1 MQIITP
7 GSTNTSVML
16 KRGGQGT
23 GFRSPGGLKEKQIDL
38 MTDDLRRSI
47 ERLDKVIGKS
57 QMLTQASS
65 SNPKKTKN
73 LSRYSMEP

>member
-1 MQIITP
+1 VQIVTP
-7 GSTNTSVML
+7 GSTNTSLML
-16 KRGGQGT
+16 KRGAGT

-57 QMLTQASS
+57 QMLNQASS